1 MTFADPDIDEE
12 LTTETIAIIEEVDQ
26 NAGALV
32 PLVVTRFKHGER
44 GIVDRR
50 RPGRR

>member
-1 MTFADPDIDEE
+1 MTFEDPDIDEE

-26 NAGALV
+26 NAGAV
-32 PLVVTRFKHGER
+32 VSLVVNRFNYGER

-50 RPGRR
+50 RSGER